1 MGKFRHYGIKFPH
14 FGHTVGMGKRMDSLV
29 AVALGAFAAYLFFL
43 AATGRPL
50 LALAL
55 AGLCMLALR
64 RVLKTAAR
72 WMERLR
78 KRGARARKR
87 CAKRRVEGWLVASE
101 AEARSDIVHLLAQ
114 AYPGEIA
121 AVNGQLI
128 RRDTGALVPLVLLQ
142 RRAPVLC
149 DDVLAAWRAHR
160 GAESAVLVSTAPAG
174 NDARMPSLSGPRVAV
189 VDRDLLEKLAA
200 RHLPV
205 IEPKRAP
212 RVARPR
218 LRELATRFTDR
229 KKAPRYLLYG
239 ALMLAFY
246 WLLGARAYL
255 AAALFMLLLA
265 GLGLRTASA
274 PEKLLGR

>member
-87 CAKRRVEGWLVASE
+87 CAKRRVEGLAGGQRGRGALGYCAPAS
-101 AEARSDIVHLLAQ
+101 A

-121 AVNGQLI
+121 AVNGQLTRRI
-128 RRDTGALVPLVLLQ
+128 RARWCPWCCCNGA
-142 RRAPVLC
+142 RRCWATMFC
-149 DDVLAAWRAHR
+149 RLARAR

-174 NDARMPSLSGPRVAV
+174 QR
-189 VDRDLLEKLAA
+189 
-200 RHLPV
+200 
-205 IEPKRAP
+205 RAHAQP
-212 RVARPR
+212 
-218 LRELATRFTDR
+218 
-229 KKAPRYLLYG
+229 
-239 ALMLAFY
+239 
-246 WLLGARAYL
+246 
-255 AAALFMLLLA
+255 
-265 GLGLRTASA
+265 
-274 PEKLLGR
+274 

>member
-1 MGKFRHYGIKFPH
+1 MGKFRQYGIKFPH

-142 RRAPVLC
+142 RRAPLLV

-160 GAESAVLVSTAPAG
+160 GA
-174 NDARMPSLSGPRVAV
+174 
-189 VDRDLLEKLAA
+189 
-200 RHLPV
+200 
-205 IEPKRAP
+205 
-212 RVARPR
+212 
-218 LRELATRFTDR
+218 
-229 KKAPRYLLYG
+229 
-239 ALMLAFY
+239 
-246 WLLGARAYL
+246 
-255 AAALFMLLLA
+255 
-265 GLGLRTASA
+265 
-274 PEKLLGR
+274 

>member
-1 MGKFRHYGIKFPH
+1 MGKFRQYGIKFPH
-14 FGHTVGMGKRMDSLV
+14 FGHTVGMGKRIDALV

-43 AATGRPL
+43 AATGRPI

-72 WMERLR
+72 RMERLR

-142 RRAPVLC
+142 RRAPLLC

-160 GAESAVLVSTAPAG
+160 GAESAILASTAPAG
-174 NDARMPSLSGPRVAV
+174 HDARMPSLSGPRVAV
-189 VDRDLLEKLAA
+189 VDRELLEKLAA

-212 RVARPR
+212 RTARPR
-218 LRELATRFTDR
+218 LRGLVTRFTDR

-274 PEKLLGR
+274 PEKLLER

>member
-1 MGKFRHYGIKFPH
+1 MGKFRQYGIKFPH
-14 FGHTVGMGKRMDSLV
+14 FGHTVGMGKRIDALV

-43 AATGRPL
+43 AATGRPI

-72 WMERLR
+72 RMERLR

-142 RRAPVLC
+142 RRAPLLG

-189 VDRDLLEKLAA
+189 VDRELLEKLAA

-212 RVARPR
+212 RTARPR

>member
-1 MGKFRHYGIKFPH
+1 MGKFRQYGIKFPH

-128 RRDTGALVPLVLLQ
+128 RRDTGALV
-142 RRAPVLC
+142 
-149 DDVLAAWRAHR
+149 LA
-160 GAESAVLVSTAPAG
+160 V
-174 NDARMPSLSGPRVAV
+174 
-189 VDRDLLEKLAA
+189 
-200 RHLPV
+200 
-205 IEPKRAP
+205 
-212 RVARPR
+212 
-218 LRELATRFTDR
+218 
-229 KKAPRYLLYG
+229 
-239 ALMLAFY
+239 Y

-274 PEKLLGR
+274 PKKLLGR